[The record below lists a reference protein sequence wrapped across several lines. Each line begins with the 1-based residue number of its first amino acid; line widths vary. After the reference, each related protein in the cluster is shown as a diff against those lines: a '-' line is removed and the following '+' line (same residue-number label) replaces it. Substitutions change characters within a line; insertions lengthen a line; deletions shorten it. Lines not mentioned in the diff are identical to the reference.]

1 MQTPANSSLYPST
14 LAAFSSLTKENSMTL
29 ADWSNFG
36 SLSLYI
42 FFALL
47 LVAGLIAKHFDL

>member
-1 MQTPANSSLYPST
+1 
-14 LAAFSSLTKENSMTL
+14 MTL

-47 LVAGLIAKHFDL
+47 LVAGLVAKHFDL